1 MSVRSSPTKKQR
13 NVVKNT
19 VCFTIIMQ
27 IILLWSLDISSEKN
41 QFVFEWFG
49 SFFLIRSELISVWA
63 HTIKAHFL
71 EKKVF
76 KESKQFKHSSCI
88 AKYFSFSISKV
99 FFSFKFSDAEGR
111 TYLFD
116 LDFDKGQD
124 NPYTVDAAHFGN
136 VAHFINHSC
145 DPSLAVF
152 NVWINCLDPDLPRLA
167 LFAVRDIVKGNFKTF
182 WKISGFLWR
191 IESTISMSN

>member
-1 MSVRSSPTKKQR
+1 MNIIKNSASWLDLSWFLYEPTQLKQISEKIKHF
-13 NVVKNT
+13 KN
-19 VCFTIIMQ
+19 Q
-27 IILLWSLDISSEKN
+27 SNLNILLILQN
-41 QFVFEWFG
+41 LPHFQFP
-49 SFFLIRSELISVWA
+49 I
-63 HTIKAHFL
+63 
-71 EKKVF
+71 
-76 KESKQFKHSSCI
+76 
-88 AKYFSFSISKV
+88 Y
-99 FFSFKFSDAEGR
+99 FSFKFSDAEGR

-167 LFAVRDIVKGNFKTF
+167 LFAVRDIVKGNFKTS

-191 IESTISMSN
+191 TESTISMPNWLSKLLKINSSNFAYLTQLQRYFIPIHK

>member
-1 MSVRSSPTKKQR
+1 MSQMLSCWEHAESHKQFI
-13 NVVKNT
+13 N
-19 VCFTIIMQ
+19 
-27 IILLWSLDISSEKN
+27 S
-41 QFVFEWFG
+41 
-49 SFFLIRSELISVWA
+49 SELIEMLRCFTSL
-63 HTIKAHFL
+63 HFVM
-71 EKKVF
+71 EHPVF
-76 KESKQFKHSSCI
+76 KESKQSKHSSCI
-88 AKYFSFSISKV
+88 AKSFSFSILNV

-167 LFAVRDIVKGNFKTF
+167 LFAVRDIVKGNFKT
-182 WKISGFLWR
+182 S
-191 IESTISMSN
+191 

>member
-1 MSVRSSPTKKQR
+1 MVDVVWNLEFFIFCLLALSWFLYDPTQLKP
-13 NVVKNT
+13 
-19 VCFTIIMQ
+19 
-27 IILLWSLDISSEKN
+27 ISQKRKYLKN
-41 QFVFEWFG
+41 Q
-49 SFFLIRSELISVWA
+49 SNQNILFLYG
-63 HTIKAHFL
+63 KMFL
-71 EKKVF
+71 LFNF
-76 KESKQFKHSSCI
+76 KR
-88 AKYFSFSISKV
+88 

-167 LFAVRDIVKGNFKTF
+167 LFAVRDIVKGKFKTS

-191 IESTISMSN
+191 TESTISMPN

>member
-1 MSVRSSPTKKQR
+1 MSPHNYSTFLVLQ
-13 NVVKNT
+13 NLYL
-19 VCFTIIMQ
+19 F
-27 IILLWSLDISSEKN
+27 
-41 QFVFEWFG
+41 QF
-49 SFFLIRSELISVWA
+49 
-63 HTIKAHFL
+63 
-71 EKKVF
+71 
-76 KESKQFKHSSCI
+76 
-88 AKYFSFSISKV
+88 YKV

-167 LFAVRDIVKGNFKTF
+167 LFAVRDIVKGNFKT
-182 WKISGFLWR
+182 S
-191 IESTISMSN
+191 